1 MKVHMTLQGKGGIGK
16 SFICTLLAQYKMAQ
30 GPAPLCVDTDAVNGT
45 FHGFGALD
53 VVKLDVLEGK
63 EINRGKFDRLVEF
76 IVENDRRDTIVD
88 SGASTFV
95 PLWHYITGNRIPQLL
110 AEIGR
115 ELLIH
120 TVVTGG
126 QALEETV
133 AGFSQLAGQ
142 FAEQVSFL
150 IWLNPYWGPV
160 KRERRDFEQFE
171 EYIHRK
177 DQVSAIVRM
186 PQLGELFRRDL
197 SDMLRRRLT
206 FDQAL
211 QMPSFTIIT
220 RQRLI
225 MIKRNFFQLMDG
237 AVVL

>member
-1 MKVHMTLQGKGGIGK
+1 MKVHMTLQGKGGVGK
-16 SFICTLLAQYKMAQ
+16 SFICALLAQYKIAK
-30 GPAPLCVDTDAVNGT
+30 GPPPLCVDTDAVNGT
-45 FHGFGALD
+45 FHGFEAFN
-53 VVKLDVLEGK
+53 VVKLDILDGK
-63 EINRGKFDRLVEF
+63 EINRGKFDKLFEL
-76 IVENDRRDTIVD
+76 IVENDGNDTIVN

-95 PLWHYITGNRIPQLL
+95 PLWHYMTGNKVPELL
-110 AEIGR
+110 AGMGR
-115 ELLIH
+115 ELVIH

-142 FAEQVSFL
+142 FPEQVPFVV
-150 IWLNPYWGPV
+150 WLNPYFGPIE
-160 KRERRDFEQFE
+160 RERTGFEQFG
-171 EYIHRK
+171 EYIDLK

-186 PQLGELFRRDL
+186 PQLAELFRRDL
-197 SDMLRRRLT
+197 SDMLQRRLT
-206 FDQAL
+206 FDEAL
-211 QMPSFTIIT
+211 RMPSFTIIT

>member
-30 GPAPLCVDTDAVNGT
+30 GPAPLCVDTDTINGT
-45 FHGFGALD
+45 FHGFGALN

-63 EINRGKFDRLVEF
+63 EINRGRFDKLIEL
-76 IVENDRRDTIVD
+76 IVESDGRDTIVD
-88 SGASTFV
+88 SGATTFV
-95 PLWHYITGNRIPQLL
+95 PLWHYITGNRIPHLL
-110 AEIGR
+110 ADMAR
-115 ELLIH
+115 ELVIH

-126 QALEETV
+126 QALDETV
-133 AGFSQLAGQ
+133 AGFWQLAGQ
-142 FAEQVSFL
+142 FPEQVSFVV
-150 IWLNPYWGPV
+150 WLNPYWGPV
-160 KRERRDFEQFE
+160 TRERHDFEHFE
-171 EYIHRK
+171 EYIDRK

-186 PQLGELFRRDL
+186 PQLAELFRRDL
-197 SDMLRRRLT
+197 SDMLQRRLT

-211 QMPSFTIIT
+211 QMPSFTVIT

-225 MIKRNFFQLMDG
+225 MTKRNFFQLMDR